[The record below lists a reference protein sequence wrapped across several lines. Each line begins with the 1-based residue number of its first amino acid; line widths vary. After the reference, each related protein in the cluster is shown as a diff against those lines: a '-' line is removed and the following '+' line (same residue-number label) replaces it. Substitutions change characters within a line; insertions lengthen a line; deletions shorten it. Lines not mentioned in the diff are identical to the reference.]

1 MEQQERFEGCLL
13 GLACGDALGAQ
24 VEFRERGAFETP
36 TEMLGGGP
44 FDLGPGEWTDDTSMA
59 LCLAESLLHC
69 GGFDAVD
76 QMNRYCNW
84 MNYGY
89 LSSNG
94 LCFDIGMKTAVTLR
108 QYIATGEALAGSPNP
123 NTAGNGSLMRLAPVA
138 MFWPYDLDQAITH
151 AGLSS
156 KTTHGATEC
165 IEACQLYVEYL
176 VRALNGMPKSALF
189 SAPKTV
195 PSSPSLQRIANGEW
209 QGKTLEQIAS
219 SGYVVHSIEAALWCV
234 HGTNSFEEAILA
246 AIRLGDDTD
255 TTAAITGQLAGAL
268 YGISAIPNRWLAC
281 LVERDLIASKARA
294 LHQVACDRQAALSQ

>member
-1 MEQQERFEGCLL
+1 MTSNMDQQERFEGCLL

-69 GGFDAVD
+69 NGFNAVD

-94 LCFDIGMKTAVTLR
+94 RCFDIGMTTAVALR
-108 QYIATGEALAGSPNP
+108 QYIATGEALAGSTNP

-138 MFWPYDLDQAITH
+138 MFWLNDLEQAINQ

-156 KTTHGATEC
+156 KTTHGAAEC

-176 VRALNGMPKSALF
+176 IRALSGMPKSGLF
-189 SAPKTV
+189 AMPKTV
-195 PSSPSLQRIANGEW
+195 PSSPLLKQIVSGEW
-209 QGKTLEQIAS
+209 QHKTAEQIAS

-234 HGTNSFEEAILA
+234 HGTNSFEEAILT

-255 TTAAITGQLAGAL
+255 TTAAIAGQLAGAL
-268 YGISAIPNRWLAC
+268 YGVSAIPERWLSR
-281 LVERDLIASKARA
+281 LVEREVIASKARA
-294 LHQVACDRQAALSQ
+294 LYNVAHTKR

>member
-44 FDLGPGEWTDDTSMA
+44 FELGPGEWTDDTSMA

-69 GGFDAVD
+69 RGFDAVD

-94 LCFDIGMKTAVTLR
+94 SCFDIGVTTSVALR
-108 QYIATGEALAGSPNP
+108 QYIATGEAFAGSTNP
-123 NTAGNGSLMRLAPVA
+123 NSAGNGSLMRLAPVA
-138 MFWPYDLDQAITH
+138 MFWLNDLDQAITQ

-156 KTTHGATEC
+156 KTTHGAVEC
-165 IEACQLYVEYL
+165 IEACQLYAEYL
-176 VRALNGMPKSALF
+176 IRALKGT
-189 SAPKTV
+189 PKTTLFATPKYV
-195 PSSPSLQRIANGEW
+195 PSSPSLQRIASGEW
-209 QGKTLEQIAS
+209 QHKTVEQIAS

-234 HGTNSFEEAILA
+234 HGTSSFEEAILT

-268 YGISAIPNRWLAC
+268 HGVSAIPERWLSR
-281 LVERDLIASKARA
+281 LVDRELIASKASA
-294 LHQVACDRQAALSQ
+294 LYDAANAMP